1 MAGGKQ
7 TPRQKMINLMYLVF
21 IAMLALNMSK
31 EVLSAFGS
39 INEKL
44 DRSNT
49 SYASKNSLAL
59 AEISKKAD
67 ENDEFKA
74 AAATANAAD
83 QLSKTYNDYIAQQKD
98 SLSNSVKDPTK
109 YEEMDQS
116 NYLDELYYK
125 GGDGPTEAGQK
136 FLTQMDTYREAM
148 VALIGDTNPTL
159 SAQINKDFD
168 TSDIITGSGVD
179 KETKDY
185 IKYNYVGF
193 PLVSS
198 LTKMTQIQND
208 INTVENELLSS
219 LLSGN
224 LKQLAKLDNYETV
237 MTTSK
242 GAYYTGS
249 TFDGMLSLGR
259 VDASTKPARVEL
271 LLDGRDIKEDQYE
284 FDGGRLVLKVGT
296 GSVGDHTIT
305 GKLVY
310 LQDGNEVEVLVDKK
324 FTTINKP
331 NAATISADKMNVVY
345 RGVSNPMTITFAGI
359 QDKDIK
365 ANAPGLSRVK
375 GSSYKMNVTN
385 VRDTEVNIS
394 VSGKLPGGATVSDR
408 ATFRIK
414 DIPAPEGLLRGEP
427 APKGKSFKLPSSSLV
442 NAKIGAGMD
451 PEAFDF
457 ELPLKVEGFTLKIPG
472 EPEIRV
478 TGNRFNDRAK
488 SALNQVEPGVVV
500 FITNIKA
507 VLASGSDYKL
517 PPISQMLIEVAD

>member
-44 DRSNT
+44 DRANT

-83 QLSKTYNDYIAQQKD
+83 QLSKTYNDYIALQKEML
-98 SLSNSVKDPTK
+98 LSEVEDNTD
-109 YEEMDQS
+109 YETMDTS
-116 NYLDELYYK
+116 GYLDALYYE
-125 GGDGPTEAGQK
+125 GGTMTEAGQE
-136 FLTQMDTYREAM
+136 FLNQMDTYRNGM
-148 VALIGDTNPTL
+148 VALLGDSNPTL
-159 SAQINKDFD
+159 TNQLNNDFSSA
-168 TSDIITGSGVD
+168 DITDGEGVV
-179 KETKDY
+179 KDY
-185 IKYNYVGF
+185 ISYNYVAF
-193 PLVSS
+193 PMVSS

-208 INTVENELLSS
+208 IKSVENELLST

-271 LLDGRDIKEDQYE
+271 LVDGKEVKKSQFEY
-284 FDGGRLVLKVGT
+284 DGGKVVLKVGT
-296 GSVGDHTIT
+296 GSVGDHKIT

-310 LQDGNEVEVLVDKK
+310 MQDGNEVEVLVDKK

-331 NAATISADKMNVVY
+331 NNATIAADKMNVVY
-345 RGVSNPMTITFAGI
+345 RGVTNPMTITFAGI
-359 QDKDIK
+359 QDNKIR
-365 ANAPGLSRVK
+365 ANAAGLTRVK
-375 GSSYKMNVTN
+375 GSAYAMNPGTGREVTIN
-385 VRDTEVNIS
+385 VSGTLPDGDPVRDS
-394 VSGKLPGGATVSDR
+394 

-414 DIPAPEGLLRGEP
+414 DIPRPTGTIRGEDGDGGCVRMQRQGLEKSSVG
-427 APKGKSFKLPSSSLV
+427 AALQDFDFDLKLNVTGFSFKVSGQPTIKV
-442 NAKIGAGMD
+442 NGRKLNSQASGA
-451 PEAFDF
+451 
-457 ELPLKVEGFTLKIPG
+457 LK
-472 EPEIRV
+472 
-478 TGNRFNDRAK
+478 RAK
-488 SALNQVEPGVVV
+488 RGETLQI
-500 FITNIKA
+500 FDITANIA
-507 VLASGSDYKL
+507 GNSGYKL
-517 PPISQMLIEVAD
+517 KKISPICIELTN

>member
-44 DRSNT
+44 DRANT
-49 SYASKNSLAL
+49 SYASKNTLAL

-74 AAATANAAD
+74 AAATANAAH
-83 QLSKTYNDYIAQQKD
+83 QLSKTYNDYIALQKELL
-98 SLSNSVKDPTK
+98 LSEVEDNTD
-109 YEEMDQS
+109 YETMDTS
-116 NYLDELYYK
+116 GYLDALYYE
-125 GGDGPTEAGQK
+125 GGKITEAGQEY
-136 FLTQMDTYREAM
+136 LDQMDTYKNGM
-148 VALIGDTNPTL
+148 VALLGDTNPTL
-159 SAQINKDFD
+159 TSQINVDF
-168 TSDIITGSGVD
+168 SSADIIDGDGV
-179 KETKDY
+179 TKNY
-185 IKYNYVGF
+185 ISYNYVAF

-208 INTVENELLSS
+208 IKSVENELLST

-224 LKQLAKLDNYETV
+224 LKALAKMDNYETV

-271 LLDGRDIKEDQYE
+271 LVDGKEIKANQFEY
-284 FDGGRLVLKVGT
+284 DGGRVVLKVGT
-296 GSVGDHTIT
+296 GSVGDHKIT

-310 LQDGNEVEVLVDKK
+310 MQDGNEVEVLVDKK

-331 NAATISADKMNVVY
+331 NNATIAADKMNVVY

-359 QDKDIK
+359 QDNKIR
-365 ANAPGLSRVK
+365 ANAAGLTRVK
-375 GSSYKMNVTN
+375 GSAYAMNPGRGREVTIN
-385 VRDTEVNIS
+385 VSGTLPDGDPVRDS
-394 VSGKLPGGATVSDR
+394 

-414 DIPAPEGLLRGEP
+414 DIPRPTGTIRGEDGDGGCVRMQRQGLEKSSIG
-427 APKGKSFKLPSSSLV
+427 AALQDFDFDLKLNVTGFSFKVSGQPTIKV
-442 NAKIGAGMD
+442 NGRKLNSQASGV
-451 PEAFDF
+451 
-457 ELPLKVEGFTLKIPG
+457 LK
-472 EPEIRV
+472 
-478 TGNRFNDRAK
+478 RAK
-488 SALNQVEPGVVV
+488 RGETVQI
-500 FITNIKA
+500 FDITAK
-507 VLASGSDYKL
+507 LAGNSGYKL
-517 PPISQMLIEVAD
+517 KKISPICIELTN

>member
-44 DRSNT
+44 DRANT
-49 SYASKNSLAL
+49 SYESKNTLAL

-74 AAATANAAD
+74 AAATANAAS
-83 QLSKTYNDYIAQQKD
+83 QLSKTYNDYIALQKEML
-98 SLSNSVKDPTK
+98 LSEVEDNTD
-109 YEEMDQS
+109 YETMDTS
-116 NYLDELYYK
+116 GYLDALYYE
-125 GGDGPTEAGQK
+125 GGKITEAGQEY
-136 FLTQMDTYREAM
+136 LDQMDTYKNGM
-148 VALIGDTNPTL
+148 VALLGDANPTL
-159 SAQINKDFD
+159 TSQINVDF
-168 TSDIITGSGVD
+168 SSADIIDGDGV
-179 KETKDY
+179 TKNY
-185 IKYNYVGF
+185 ISYNYVAF

-208 INTVENELLSS
+208 IKSVENELFST

-224 LKQLAKLDNYETV
+224 LKALAKMDNYETV

-271 LLDGRDIKEDQYE
+271 LVDGKEIKANQFEY
-284 FDGGRLVLKVGT
+284 DGGRVVLKVGT
-296 GSVGDHTIT
+296 GSVGDHKIT

-310 LQDGNEVEVLVDKK
+310 MQDGNEVEVLVDKK

-331 NAATISADKMNVVY
+331 NNATIAADKMNVVY

-359 QDKDIK
+359 QDNKIR
-365 ANAPGLSRVK
+365 ANAAGLTRVK
-375 GSSYKMNVTN
+375 GSAYAMNPGAGREVTIN
-385 VRDTEVNIS
+385 VSGTLPDGDPVRDS
-394 VSGKLPGGATVSDR
+394 

-414 DIPAPEGLLRGEP
+414 DIPRPTGTIRGEDGDGGCVRMQRQGLEKSSVG
-427 APKGKSFKLPSSSLV
+427 AALQDFDFDLKLNVTGFSFKVSGQPTIKV
-442 NAKIGAGMD
+442 NGRKLNSQASGA
-451 PEAFDF
+451 
-457 ELPLKVEGFTLKIPG
+457 LK
-472 EPEIRV
+472 
-478 TGNRFNDRAK
+478 RAK
-488 SALNQVEPGVVV
+488 RGETLQI
-500 FITNIKA
+500 FDITANIA
-507 VLASGSDYKL
+507 GNSSYKL
-517 PPISQMLIEVAD
+517 KKISPICIELTN